1 MNRVVL
7 AFSIAVAIFG
17 GIFCAELTA
26 RSIPFRHKLADVFGR
41 GHLLA
46 VVHGCG
52 IYDVDVD
59 RALRESDYLSD
70 IDRSEAAP
78 VEHQAA
84 LTKLISKIAAQSHA
98 TREPVGRAN
107 VSREFDVLRF
117 QFRDAET
124 WGAAL
129 RGSSLSRFALWQ
141 IVKSDLRAR
150 QWISNRIASEIRIG
164 DDECR
169 KVYQDHSERFFEP
182 ERLRV
187 SQLFLAAPPETAPEI
202 VETKRKAI
210 EALSVR
216 LMSGEDFGALVA
228 ENSEDEATK
237 LNVGDLGYFSETRM
251 PSDFVAVAIKLG
263 QGEISRPIQT
273 RLGFHILKL
282 TEVAPSRQRS
292 FDEARGD
299 IAAELANQKRAETVK
314 KLVVD
319 LGSEAGY
326 LRSP

>member
-1 MNRVVL
+1 MNRVAF
-7 AFSIAVAIFG
+7 AFSIAVAILG
-17 GIFCAELTA
+17 GIFCAELA
-26 RSIPFRHKLADVFGR
+26 ALSIPFRDKLPDAFGR

-46 VVHGCG
+46 LVHGRG

-70 IDRSEAAP
+70 IERTEAAP

-84 LTKLISKIAAQSHA
+84 LSKLIAKTAAQSHA
-98 TREPVGRAN
+98 TREAVRRAN
-107 VSREFDVLRF
+107 VSREFNLLRF

-129 RGSSLSRFALWQ
+129 RGSSLSRLSLWRV
-141 IVKSDLRAR
+141 VKGDLRTR
-150 QWISNRIASEIRIG
+150 QWISNRIASEIGVG

-169 KVYQDHSERFFEP
+169 KFYQQHSERFFEP

-187 SQLFLAAPPETAPEI
+187 GHLFLAAPPETAPET

-216 LMSGEDFGALVA
+216 LMSGEDFAALVA

-237 LNVGDLGYFSETRM
+237 LNGGDLGYFSETRM
-251 PSDFVAVAIKLG
+251 PPDFVAAAIRLG

-282 TEVAPSRQRS
+282 TEIAPSRQRG
-292 FDEARGD
+292 FDEVRDD
-299 IAAELANQKRAETVK
+299 IATELANQKRAQAVK
-314 KLVVD
+314 KLIVD